1 MEQEFRKHMRQMTL
15 EQLQSPEGVKNHMD
29 AFHEVMVSKGFANHE
44 QIGAVTDV
52 QEVIAKF
59 LAREPPVTVCAAEMK
74 TLADSNRLYYES
86 QIIAE
91 IMEMVL
97 DASLIGVSSA
107 YVDFSRLKS
116 CPQPRLDHATPLF
129 PLRGIEQRLQALG
142 YSIMRVNAILIHI
155 KWDGA
160 IDLAVDHLHVG
171 AAPRPLAAAPAAA
184 PEIPR

>member
-15 EQLQSPEGVKNHMD
+15 EQLQSPEGVKKHMD
-29 AFHEVMVSKGFANHE
+29 AFHEVMVAKGFSNHE

-59 LAREPPVTVCAAEMK
+59 LAREPPVTVCAAAMK

-171 AAPRPLAAAPAAA
+171 ARPLAAAPAAA